1 MAGAD
6 AVATAATAV
15 AEEDTVQDLRP
26 AEKERG
32 WSK

>member
-6 AVATAATAV
+6 AVATAAV

-26 AEKERG
+26 AEKERD